1 MLIRLLELSPYE
13 YQNCFN
19 INESYTVNI
28 KERYTDFRTQTIL
41 MDHVSLWHTQV
52 ISIWEPWKEQSTNN
66 QIRHL

>member
-41 MDHVSLWHTQV
+41 MDHVSLWHTL
-52 ISIWEPWKEQSTNN
+52 SYFYLGTMKGKK
-66 QIRHL
+66 HK